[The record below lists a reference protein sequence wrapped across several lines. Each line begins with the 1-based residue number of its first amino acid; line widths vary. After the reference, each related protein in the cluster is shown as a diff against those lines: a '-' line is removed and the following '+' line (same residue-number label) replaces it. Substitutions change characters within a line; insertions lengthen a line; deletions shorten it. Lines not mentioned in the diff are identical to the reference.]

1 MSTRG
6 PRRSQSSSGSSLL
19 REFGTEGSVMAG
31 VLALSRGQPHLRPP
45 LQFATSVEERL
56 LLLVSADE
64 LEALREE
71 QEAELQGPGRW
82 GATFTLVPCRG
93 RRG

>member
-1 MSTRG
+1 
-6 PRRSQSSSGSSLL
+6 
-19 REFGTEGSVMAG
+19 MARL
-31 VLALSRGQPHLRPP
+31 LALSRGHPHVRPP

-71 QEAELQGPGRW
+71 QEAELQGPGRR

-93 RRG
+93 RLG